1 MVIAGTRLW
10 QQICMHFQNDIRD
23 ISSWNVHAPAVPIL
37 DQKHSLLLAQHI
49 GQPSDMSMSTR
60 HNLAVFYAEQ

>member
-1 MVIAGTRLW
+1 
-10 QQICMHFQNDIRD
+10 MHFQNDIRD